1 MQIAATHVFDLAFRR
16 SPWSLDQLSKGLWSL
31 DPVHKNFNTGYTSDY
46 HLSMLLLYPVLKPG
60 SSYHGMIDMS
70 SVFIIDGRVLSCLSN
85 LFFLFFFVHWK
96 QNFALVTFTHFLNI
110 SYLHINYKTNYTDLR
125 LQVLYSGNCGPF
137 HFCGPDCI
145 GYMNFRWFWAEEHY
159 FYNKLMYVYLP
170 HACKHHQYITH
181 DFVCLL

>member
-1 MQIAATHVFDLAFRR
+1 MPRNYMLPVEELATRIKIFDWCKLCLIASSETLDCLVFSHSCKLQLHNRHVFDPAVRR

-85 LFFLFFFVHWK
+85 LFSFLFCTLETKFCF
-96 QNFALVTFTHFLNI
+96 
-110 SYLHINYKTNYTDLR
+110 SYIHTLSQHIIPTY
-125 LQVLYSGNCGPF
+125 
-137 HFCGPDCI
+137 
-145 GYMNFRWFWAEEHY
+145 
-159 FYNKLMYVYLP
+159 
-170 HACKHHQYITH
+170 
-181 DFVCLL
+181 